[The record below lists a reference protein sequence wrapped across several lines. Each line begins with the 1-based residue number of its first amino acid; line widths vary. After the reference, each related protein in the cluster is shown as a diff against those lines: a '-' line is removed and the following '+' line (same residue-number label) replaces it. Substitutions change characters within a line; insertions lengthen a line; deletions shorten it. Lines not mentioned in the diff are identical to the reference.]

1 MKQTGLL
8 KQFQAIVVAQQGFGD
23 FEIIQIQ
30 EILPFR
36 FGSVPKVGI
45 YHQFLRQRITKRI
58 MILPEKLDTTL
69 PKGS

>member
-1 MKQTGLL
+1 MKQTVLL
-8 KQFQAIVVAQQGFGD
+8 KQFQAIMVAQQGFGD

-45 YHQFLRQRITKRI
+45 YQFLRQRITKRI

-69 PKGS
+69 LKGS